1 MPKKILSLL
10 LAAISVFS
18 LLCFS
23 ACGDDYERNVGIKL
37 NGVTVSNDVLTY
49 FLDKAK
55 VEVGEGA
62 NYDAVIDKAVKLL
75 STYFKINSY
84 AHAENIILSTAE
96 KAAVSEKVSAYWGVY
111 GRYYEKIGVTRETLT
126 KVFTAEGYKRALLLH
141 LYGEG
146 GSHELQTA
154 RLYAQFRTEYVVFQV
169 INGYFTKTDATG
181 ATSSVTKNEAEAI
194 VLKFQNMANLINA
207 GEKSMEEAADF
218 LAASGYQ
225 SSVQTVILSKND
237 TISYP
242 AGFFDKVKNIE
253 ARRATVIGTQENI
266 FLVLRG
272 EPDVNSDYFND
283 KKAEMIENIVGDEID
298 TLIEE
303 YMTVE
308 ADVTDSVA
316 RAYYS
321 LLG

>member
-18 LLCFS
+18 LVCFG
-23 ACGDDYERNVGIKL
+23 ACGGDYERNVGMKL
-37 NGVTVSNDVLTY
+37 NGVTISNDVLTY
-49 FLDKAK
+49 FLDKAHA
-55 VEVGEGA
+55 ELGANA
-62 NYDAVIDKAVKLL
+62 NYDAVKDKAVALA

-84 AHAENIILSTAE
+84 AHAENITLSTAE
-96 KAAVSEKVSAYWGVY
+96 KAAVSEEVSAYWGVY
-111 GRYYEKIGVTRETLT
+111 GKYYEKIGVTRETLT
-126 KVFTAEGYKRALLLH
+126 KVFTADGYKKALLMH
-141 LYGEG
+141 LYGED
-146 GSHELQTA
+146 GSHELPVS

-169 INGYFTKTDATG
+169 INGYFTKTDSTG
-181 ATSSVTKNEAEAI
+181 ASVPISKNETEAI

-207 GEKSMEEAADF
+207 GEKTMEEAADF

-225 SSVQTVILSKND
+225 SSVQTVILSKDD

-242 AGFFDKVKNIE
+242 SGFFDKVKNIE
-253 ARRATVIGTQENI
+253 PRRATVIGTQENI

-272 EPDVNSDYFND
+272 EPNMNSDYFND
-283 KKAEMIENIVGDEID
+283 KKPEMIENIVGEEID
-298 TLIEE
+298 TLIEG

-321 LLG
+321 LIG